1 MQDHKKKIEAILFT
15 TGRFVSIEEISQ
27 LCNLSQEQIKQEIEL
42 LKKDYSEKDSALHL
56 IEETNKFR
64 LNIKS
69 EYGFLANKLVSSK
82 EFDNP
87 TTKTLA
93 IIAYQQPVLQSKV
106 IKIRGN
112 KAYDHIKL
120 LKETELITAE
130 KAGRTR
136 LLKLT
141 QKFYDYFD
149 VAEPLLTEKLS
160 QISQEQK
167 PENQEQ
173 NILK

>member
-1 MQDHKKKIEAILFT
+1 MQEHKKKIEAILFT
-15 TGRFVSIEEISQ
+15 TGRFMSIEEISQ
-27 LCNLSQEQIKQEIEL
+27 LCNLSQEQISKAIES

-56 IEETNKFR
+56 IEENNKFR

-106 IKIRGN
+106 IKVRGN

-120 LKETELITAE
+120 LRESELITAE

-149 VAEPLLTEKLS
+149 IAESILKEKLS
-160 QISQEQK
+160 QITQNQKVEK
-167 PENQEQ
+167 PENPQ
-173 NILK
+173 

>member
-1 MQDHKKKIEAILFT
+1 MQVHKKKIEAILFT
-15 TGRFVSIEEISQ
+15 TGRFMSIEEISQ
-27 LCNLSQEQIKQEIEL
+27 LCSLSQEQVKQEIEL

-56 IEETNKFR
+56 IEENNKFR

-69 EYGFLANKLVSSK
+69 EYGFLANKLVSSR

-87 TTKTLA
+87 TTKTLS
-93 IIAYQQPVLQSKV
+93 IIAYQQPILQSKV

-120 LKETELITAE
+120 LKESELITAE
-130 KAGRTR
+130 KSGRTK

-149 VAEPLLTEKLS
+149 VAESILKEKLT
-160 QISQEQK
+160 QINPEKK